1 MRHARSPASK
11 IQFRAGDQIGYNWPC
26 EKSLYFSKKKK
37 REHFARLGW
46 QVNSIYI
53 HNQCWRTIW
62 PLGINHSIQT
72 VLVKGK
78 DTTEKGKDT
87 TGDIFALSNRIH
99 IWKILNRSLIDSAL
113 SVKMINMC

>member
-1 MRHARSPASK
+1 MRGPLLQKYSFEQETKLVTIGPVR
-11 IQFRAGDQIGYNWPC
+11 RACIF
-26 EKSLYFSKKKK
+26 LKKK

-53 HNQCWRTIW
+53 YNQCWRTIW